1 MAKDTFRYTIHRV
14 AVKKALKRGEIK
26 KKTILQAIKA
36 IQRKIKKLVTK
47 QHIPLYVKIWNT
59 EDDTDTFAKQY
70 DTKADFRGTRKPAKW
85 RKALSRKAR
94 YSRTFDPT
102 PMLWFVA
109 IGKRRQIDLTK
120 LAYTPARQ
128 TLLKKKRKRLFG
140 PFENEAAAA
149 AFRDKVIARIDEKAR
164 TTDFTQSR
172 RYKGRMEE

>member
-14 AVKKALKRGEIK
+14 GVKKALKRGEIR
-26 KKTILQAIKA
+26 KKTMLQTIKA

-59 EDDTDTFAKQY
+59 EDDTDTFVKQY

-85 RKALSRKAR
+85 RQKLSRKAK

-109 IGKRRQIDLTK
+109 IGKRGQIDLTK

-140 PFENEAAAA
+140 PFDTEDAAA
-149 AFRDKVIARIDEKAR
+149 AFRAKIMAKLDQRE
-164 TTDFTQSR
+164 TQFSQSR
-172 RYKGRMEE
+172 RYKGRMEEE